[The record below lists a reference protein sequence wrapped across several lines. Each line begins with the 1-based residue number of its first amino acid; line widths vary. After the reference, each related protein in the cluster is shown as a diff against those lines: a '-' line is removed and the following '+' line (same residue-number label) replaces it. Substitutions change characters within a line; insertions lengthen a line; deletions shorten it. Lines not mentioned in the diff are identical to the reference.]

1 MRWVL
6 RSKIHQAKVTE
17 TRLDYVGSLTIDQD
31 LIERAG
37 FWPGEKILVVSNTTG
52 ARLETYVI
60 AGPCGSGVIG
70 ANGAAA
76 RLMQVGDELII
87 MGFEL
92 SDHPIQA
99 KIILLDEHNHFLRY
113 LE

>member
-6 RSKIHQAKVTE
+6 RSKIHQARVTE
-17 TRLDYVGSLTIDQD
+17 T
-31 LIERAG
+31 
-37 FWPGEKILVVSNTTG
+37 
-52 ARLETYVI
+52 RLETYVI
-60 AGPCGSGVIG
+60 AGKRGSGVIG

-99 KIILLDEHNHFLRY
+99 KIILLDEHNHFLRD